1 MREIGLFIFYGL
13 TAFDDIKTKQVRML
27 EIIVF
32 GILGIIVN
40 ILWPVK
46 SFESIICGL
55 LVGIVLYLFSILTN
69 EKIGK
74 GDCFIIMVSGLYLGF
89 IDVLVLIWISSL
101 LALIYGLITI
111 KRLKKDSSYE
121 MPFVPFLLSGFL
133 LMYAVHSFGSLIL

>member
-40 ILWPVK
+40 IVWPVK

>member
-40 ILWPVK
+40 IVWPVN

>member
-40 ILWPVK
+40 IVWPVK

-101 LALIYGLITI
+101 LALMYGLITI

-121 MPFVPFLLSGFL
+121 IPFVPFLLSGFL

>member
-40 ILWPVK
+40 IVWPVK
-46 SFESIICGL
+46 SFESIICGF
-55 LVGIVLYLFSILTN
+55 LVGIVLYVFSILTN

-121 MPFVPFLLSGFL
+121 IPFVPFLLSGFL

>member
-1 MREIGLFIFYGL
+1 
-13 TAFDDIKTKQVRML
+13 ML

>member
-40 ILWPVK
+40 IVWPVK

-111 KRLKKDSSYE
+111 KRLKKDRSYE